1 MLARTGPG
9 LITTAMNHI
18 MSTKLNINFRL
29 FSGNIAPLIAITAL
43 LFSAGPTGLNADSGT
58 YEGSDKEHESK
69 ARTIELTGN
78 DMMKYDI
85 TEIEA
90 TAGETII
97 LSLKNI
103 GTIPKAGMAHN
114 FVLLKNGVDA
124 QAFSMAAM
132 MSGATGYIPEDR
144 KDEIIAYTGM
154 AGPGET
160 VKIEFTVPEEPG
172 TYVFVC
178 TFPGHYLAGMKGV
191 LTVKAS

>member
-1 MLARTGPG
+1 MV

-18 MSTKLNINFRL
+18 LSNILNKNYGFSRHSTAPI
-29 FSGNIAPLIAITAL
+29 IAVTAL
-43 LFSAGPTGLNADSGT
+43 LLSAGPAGLYGDSGQ
-58 YEGSDKEHESK
+58 YEGPDQEHESK

-103 GTIPKAGMAHN
+103 GKIPKAGMAHN
-114 FVLLKNGVDA
+114 FVLLKKGVDA

-132 MSGATGYIPEDR
+132 MAAASEYIPEDR
-144 KDEIIAYTGM
+144 KDEIIAYTGQ

-160 VKIEFTVPEEPG
+160 VTVEFTVPEEPG

-191 LTVKAS
+191 LTVKAP